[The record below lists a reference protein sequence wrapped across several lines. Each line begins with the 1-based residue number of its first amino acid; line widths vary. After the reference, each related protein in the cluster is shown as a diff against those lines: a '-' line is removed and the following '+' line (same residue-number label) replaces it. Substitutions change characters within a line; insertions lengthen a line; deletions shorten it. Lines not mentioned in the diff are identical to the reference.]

1 MRPIVASA
9 LALGLVVLSA
19 PAFGSANE
27 FTNQGTTPQQQQ
39 QALKAAGVPDPNAS
53 TSSQSRSAQDSQDK
67 GSSYGTGQGSGNMG
81 GYSYSE
87 KPAARASGGKKA
99 RAYKRTGPVVNLP
112 GFEQTADGG
121 SRLFVALSQPVP
133 VEEHKAQGSITYV
146 LKGASARV
154 HNNTNALVTVHFNTP
169 VSRARLVPHGK
180 DLHFVIDLRAPATPT
195 WKMAEAPDKTAVL
208 QIDFP
213 KGDYVKA
220 DGGEVP
226 VSEASGE
233 QGDQGGEGVAPAT
246 KAPPAK
252 AGKKKGGKAA
262 PAKPAPA
269 PTGPTP

>member
-1 MRPIVASA
+1 MRPIVVSA
-9 LALGLVVLSA
+9 LALGIALVTPIA
-19 PAFGSANE
+19 GAQQPPPP
-27 FTNQGTTPQQQQ
+27 PQQQQ
-39 QALKAAGVPDPNAS
+39 
-53 TSSQSRSAQDSQDK
+53 
-67 GSSYGTGQGSGNMG
+67 GQGTAPSAPGQDQGGAAQGGGNMG

-87 KPAARASGGKKA
+87 KPAARASSGKKA
-99 RAYKRTGPVVNLP
+99 RAYKHTGPVVNLP

-169 VSRARLVPHGK
+169 VSRARLVPHGH

-233 QGDQGGEGVAPAT
+233 QGDQGEEGAAPAT
-246 KAPPAK
+246 KAPPAR